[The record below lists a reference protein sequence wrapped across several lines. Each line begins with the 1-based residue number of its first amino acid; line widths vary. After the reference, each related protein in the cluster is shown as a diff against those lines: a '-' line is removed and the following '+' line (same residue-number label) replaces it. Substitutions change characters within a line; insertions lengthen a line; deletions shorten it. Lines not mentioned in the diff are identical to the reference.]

1 MKKRIVSLLLALCFV
16 LSAFVLASCGRSADT
31 TRTTAQNEAT
41 DPVASASETEA
52 TTAEPT
58 TDKWVDLAP
67 MVTMITPKDRSLK
80 IACDI
85 SRNGVKTSKNDVY
98 VKGPDSVEDGIT
110 PEIEV
115 MVYERNRAAKELLGL
130 TIEYETWTQYYGQ
143 QVDKID
149 VLVKGNADGAP
160 DLFICLL
167 YDLNLELLNGAFKDV
182 WSIPGSFFD
191 FTTDGWLKTWMENMS
206 LTGDRAYVLGGDYFL
221 ELLRSVSVMP
231 FNMDLMDENSAKLAP
246 IILNEG
252 ETLGVGEELTTYFF
266 DLVEEGKWT
275 YDVLGKLCEAI
286 WVDKDGNEQDS
297 IYDVLG
303 ILADEY
309 GGKSAVGFIY
319 SDNAPLTE
327 AYVIEDESSEY
338 YGKQWIKYADNSE
351 DAGLNEIFDAVSKV
365 FVGKGSLSTSA
376 THSSNTPE
384 APGKAY
390 HLTKFAQDE
399 LLFLGV
405 DLLGDLEDDRIQAMT
420 SLYSVIPCAKVSVDR
435 SYNSIIDNTGD
446 AGAINVNANPRKA
459 RVLSAYIQ
467 YCTEHSAH
475 IRKEFLEIV
484 TKYKTTTYN
493 QGTDRMLEMIYE
505 GILYGRDKAVDD
517 LFGASGRGSRWHDI
531 MKHEHHEAGSDFIT
545 TQYASVI
552 TTRQTMLNK
561 NLETWYTLPK
571 VESAAAN

>member
-1 MKKRIVSLLLALCFV
+1 MKQRILSLCLILCFV
-16 LSAFVLASCGRSADT
+16 FSVLALASCGKSGDAT
-31 TRTTAQNEAT
+31 ATTAAAKATTNPAATDTETAEVTTVEAT
-41 DPVASASETEA
+41 DD
-52 TTAEPT
+52 
-58 TDKWVDLAP
+58 DKWEEIAEKI
-67 MVTMITPKDRSLK
+67 TMITPKDRELK

-85 SRNGVKTSKNDVY
+85 SRNGVKTSKNNVY
-98 VKGPDSVEDGIT
+98 VASPDSVEVGIT

-115 MVYERNRAAKELLGL
+115 MVYERNEAAKELLGV
-130 TIEYETWTQYYGQ
+130 TIEYDYWTQYYGQ

-149 VLVKGNADGAP
+149 VLVKGNADDAP
-160 DLFICLL
+160 DLFVCLL
-167 YDLNLELLNGAFKDV
+167 YDLNLELLKGAFKDI
-182 WSIPGSFFD
+182 WSIPNSYFD
-191 FTTDGWLKTWMENMS
+191 FTSAGWLDTWMKNMS

-231 FNMDLMDENSAKLAP
+231 FNMDLMDANAVKLSP
-246 IILNEG
+246 IILKEG
-252 ETLGVGEELTTYFF
+252 ETMSAGEELTTYFF
-266 DLVEEGKWT
+266 DLVEEGGWT
-275 YDVLGKLCEAI
+275 YDVLAKLCDAI
-286 WVDKDGNEQDS
+286 WVDTDGNLQDS
-297 IYDVLG
+297 IGDQLG

-309 GGKSAVGFIY
+309 GGKTAVGFIY
-319 SDNAPLTE
+319 SGNTPLTE
-327 AYVIEDESSEY
+327 AYVIEDESSPY
-338 YGKQWIKYADNSE
+338 NGKQWIKYADNSE

-390 HLTKFAQDE
+390 HLTKFSQNE

-405 DLLGDLEDDRIQAMT
+405 DLLGDLEDDRIQGMNY
-420 SLYSVIPCAKVSVDR
+420 LYSVIPCAKVHVEQEYS
-435 SYNSIIDNTGD
+435 SIIDNTGD

-459 RVLSAYIQ
+459 RVLSAYVQ

-484 TKYKTTTYN
+484 TKYKTTVYN
-493 QGTDRMLEMIYE
+493 QGTDRMLEIIYD

-517 LFGASGRGSRWHDI
+517 LFGATGRGSRWHDI

-552 TTRQTMLNK
+552 GTKQKGLDE
-561 NLETWYTLPK
+561 NLKTWYTLPK
-571 VESAAAN
+571 VES